1 MEQTNLIK
9 DLPIHAFEL
18 RMDENNLAYL
28 RSLGPSDCI
37 IIYSDLSPELTE
49 KCTSRIAQPFTLI
62 KAGIAPLELK

>member
-1 MEQTNLIK
+1 MEQPNLIES
-9 DLPIHAFEL
+9 LPIHAVEL
-18 RMDENNLAYL
+18 RMDENNRVYL